1 MATEQSCKAIV
12 REQAYKHTMTV
23 CALHLRSRST
33 RPRILYIHCTRG
45 HAQAPASLR
54 ITGFIEKLSADFS
67 TVAEK
72 GNVWRLAFHVWS
84 FAFGVPRFVFAFR
97 FAFRASRLAFRFGF
111 RASRLAFRFA
121 FRVSLSLDVDP
132 THQEGGVW
140 DSATSNTCAHE
151 QTETETG
158 SRRLSREPHHLTL
171 SFRESD

>member
-1 MATEQSCKAIV
+1 M
-12 REQAYKHTMTV
+12 
-23 CALHLRSRST
+23 
-33 RPRILYIHCTRG
+33 YIHCTRG

-54 ITGFIEKLSADFS
+54 ISI
-67 TVAEK
+67 VAEK

-97 FAFRASRLAFRFGF
+97 FAFRASRLAFCVSFRVLRFAFCASRLAFRFAF

-171 SFRESD
+171 SFQESG